1 MHRAA
6 NNLAIFGENGLHV
19 GLSDQQGVEV
29 ANENSGVE
37 GAGVGLIG
45 HVAAGHQAGG
55 GGGPTRPWKR
65 STWSREAKRKINLE
79 IMNKEETNIC

>member
-6 NNLAIFGENGLHV
+6 DNLAIFGENGLHV
-19 GLSDQQGVEV
+19 GLRDQQGVEV
-29 ANENSGVE
+29 ANEDSGVE

-55 GGGPTRPWKR
+55 GGGPTRAWKR
-65 STWSREAKRKINLE
+65 STWSREAKRDIYLE
-79 IMNKEETNIC
+79 IMDKEETSIC

>member
-6 NNLAIFGENGLHV
+6 NNLAIFGEYGLHV
-19 GLSDQQGVEV
+19 SLRDQQGVEV
-29 ANENSGVE
+29 ANEDSGVE

-55 GGGPTRPWKR
+55 GGGPTRTRKR
-65 STWSREAKRKINLE
+65 STWSREAKTEINLAM
-79 IMNKEETNIC
+79 MNKKEANIS